1 MQPRPRVTLLKQA
14 KRPRASF
21 CRKTAINHGGTM
33 GLFPYKRSYTMLTPI
48 VITPPSARRAGT
60 GSARPLRPVSR
71 STAHCSTCAMR
82 QLCMPQG
89 LTSDELPKL
98 EALICNAR
106 PVRRGDRLYRAGDA
120 FEHLYAVRSGSLKT
134 TMAHRDGREQVTGLR
149 LAGEALGLD
158 GISDDKHACS
168 AIALED
174 STVCIIPYV
183 ALKNLCREVGSMQ
196 ERLHK
201 LMGEQI
207 VREGGQMMVLGSL
220 SAEERVATFLLDVSE
235 RNAKRG
241 YSSAEFN
248 LRMTRE
254 DMGSY
259 LGTTLETVSRTLSKF
274 QKRGLIDTQGKFI
287 RIVDIEGLRH
297 V

>member
-1 MQPRPRVTLLKQA
+1 
-14 KRPRASF
+14 
-21 CRKTAINHGGTM
+21 M
-33 GLFPYKRSYTMLTPI
+33 GLFPYNRSYTMLTPT
-48 VITPPSARRAGT
+48 VVTPSAARRPPAGP
-60 GSARPLRPVSR
+60 ARPVRPVVR
-71 STAHCSTCAMR
+71 SAARCSSCAMR
-82 QLCMPQG
+82 PLCMPQG
-89 LTSDELPKL
+89 LSSDELPKL
-98 EALICNAR
+98 EALICSAR
-106 PVRRGDRLYRAGDA
+106 PVRRGDKLYRAGDA

-158 GISDDKHACS
+158 GISEDKHACS
-168 AIALED
+168 ATALED

-183 ALKNLCREVGSMQ
+183 ALKRLCREIGSMQ

-201 LMGEQI
+201 MMGEQI
-207 VREGGQMMVLGSL
+207 VREGGQMMLLGSL
-220 SAEERVATFLLDVSE
+220 SAEERVAAFLLDVSE

-259 LGTTLETVSRTLSKF
+259 LGTTLETVSRTLSRF

-287 RIVDIEGLRH
+287 RIIDLEGLRH

>member
-1 MQPRPRVTLLKQA
+1 
-14 KRPRASF
+14 
-21 CRKTAINHGGTM
+21 
-33 GLFPYKRSYTMLTPI
+33 
-48 VITPPSARRAGT
+48 
-60 GSARPLRPVSR
+60 
-71 STAHCSTCAMR
+71 MR

-89 LTSDELPKL
+89 LSAEELPKL
-98 EALICNAR
+98 EALIYSAR
-106 PVRRGDRLYRAGDA
+106 PVQRGESLYRSGDT
-120 FEHLYAVRSGSLKT
+120 FDNLYAVRSGSLKT

-168 AIALED
+168 ATALED
-174 STVCIIPYV
+174 STVCIVPYV
-183 ALKNLCREVGSMQ
+183 ALKQLCREVGSMQ

-207 VREGGQMMVLGSL
+207 VREAAQMVLGSL
-220 SAEERVATFLLDVSE
+220 SADERVAAFLLDVSE

-259 LGTTLETVSRTLSKF
+259 LGMTLETVSRTLSRF

-287 RIVDIEGLRH
+287 RIVDIEGLRQ